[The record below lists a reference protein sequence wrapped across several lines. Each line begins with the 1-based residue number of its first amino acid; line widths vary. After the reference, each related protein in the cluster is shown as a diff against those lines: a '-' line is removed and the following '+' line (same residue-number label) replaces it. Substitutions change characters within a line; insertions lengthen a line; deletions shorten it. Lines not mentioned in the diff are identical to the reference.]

1 MSRPVG
7 AVFHIPHGLSNAIL
21 LKECLLF
28 AMDGAVERFADISR
42 KIRKATMSDCDED
55 AAVAF
60 LDALDQFCQVLH
72 VPTLMEYGVNQQDF
86 MNAIPKMARD
96 AKASGSPDNTRKKI
110 TTDDMETIYH
120 KLLIK

>member
-1 MSRPVG
+1 
-7 AVFHIPHGLSNAIL
+7 
-21 LKECLLF
+21 KECLLF

-60 LDALDQFCQVLH
+60 LDALDQLCQVLH